1 MAVDNRRSPEPQRD
15 EATVKLLIKLREKLL
30 SNNISTA
37 RLAAFSLSWKQEDG
51 LTILKEA
58 LFGDYPRTTKKAAA
72 YGLRSMNGRM
82 QIMGMEVLKQGLK
95 HQDRTTKAACVKSL
109 SLVKAGPSK
118 KADSGGKP
126 ASGKPKIKPITK
138 KDGTKTGSTE
148 KSTTFNR

>member
-1 MAVDNRRSPEPQRD
+1 MTADNRRSPECQRD

-51 LTILKEA
+51 LAILKEA

-95 HQDRTTKAACVKSL
+95 HRDRTTKAACVKSL

-118 KADSGGKP
+118 KTDSGGKP
-126 ASGKPKIKPITK
+126 
-138 KDGTKTGSTE
+138 DRL
-148 KSTTFNR
+148 KSIVSRKQAGNVTQK